1 MEHDMFAQNHAR
13 FRRDQEHIV
22 RAKRNAQ
29 EQAQEQAR
37 QSRAG
42 AANVSP
48 EEWNANLQWA
58 RQHIGGSEAA
68 IRAAA
73 QAVMQVKAAGSSDPN
88 AAIAAAREAA
98 RHAEATPQRP
108 GAAPPGKIVGFARRV
123 QPQRT
128 EFRGVGGN
136 FQVLDFELECPGQ
149 EIVRV
154 QLRGFRIDGR
164 VAENDEIVVTA
175 PPGGSRFIQADR
187 VFNRTTNAEA
197 RAGHGHFGSDK
208 SVRRIVKVILG
219 MWIAVMIVLIA
230 SFVGFSGCSANED
243 IHSPASWCEQAKKA
257 GMENPPG
264 C

>member
-1 MEHDMFAQNHAR
+1 MDNLFAQNQAR
-13 FRRDQEHIV
+13 FRREQEHIV

-37 QSRAG
+37 QSRA
-42 AANVSP
+42 APANVSP
-48 EEWNANLQWA
+48 EDWEAYLQWA
-58 RQHIGGSEAA
+58 RKHIGGSETA

-73 QAVMQVKAAGSSDPN
+73 QAVVQVKAAGSSDPN

-98 RHAEATPQRP
+98 RRAEANPQRP
-108 GAAPPGKIVGFARRV
+108 TPAPRGQIVGYARRV

-136 FQVLDFELECPGQ
+136 SQVLDFELECPGQ
-149 EIVRV
+149 DIVRV
-154 QLRGFRIDGR
+154 QIKGFSIDGR
-164 VAENDEIVVTA
+164 VTENDEIVVTA

-187 VFNRTTNAEA
+187 VFNRTTNSEV
-197 RAGHGHFGSDK
+197 RAGHGYIGSPK

-219 MWIAVMIVLIA
+219 LWVAVMIVLIA

-243 IHSPASWCEQAKKA
+243 FRSPAWWCEQATKT